1 MRRTYIWIQSRRLIQ
16 TWVNSD
22 LRAPGDQ
29 VEGSMRDESA
39 GGGVWVQHIA
49 PDMGRIEAVKPQKV
63 KQAHDKLICM

>member
-1 MRRTYIWIQSRRLIQ
+1 
-16 TWVNSD
+16 
-22 LRAPGDQ
+22 
-29 VEGSMRDESA
+29 MRDESA